1 MSPDNRISLQ
11 KLEVFSKVAE
21 LGGVRRAAEELYIS
35 QPVVSAHLRSLQQKI
50 GARLF
55 HPEGRGIA
63 LTEAGERTL
72 LWANEVLRGRLD
84 LEKDLADLSDGL
96 SGFVSVGASITV
108 GNSILTPA
116 VIDFKVAN
124 PGVSVRLEI
133 SAVET
138 ALEQARLGRHDFAIV
153 ATGAVLDSRAFESEL
168 VAEPPWAVIAAAT
181 NTDIPDTVTPE
192 QLAKLPFVCPPGGMA
207 IRRSQDNALESIG
220 VTDRRVEIELGSAES
235 IKQAVAADIGV
246 AMLWRASVQAD
257 IEAGTVR
264 EVRIAGQPI
273 RDKLFIVRRIGSRL
287 TPVQQRLLDRL
298 RLVIDERLGEVTPR
312 DSAIDEGAI
321 TS

>member
-1 MSPDNRISLQ
+1 MSPDYRISLQ

-35 QPVVSAHLRSLQQKI
+35 QPVVSAHLRSLQERV
-50 GARLF
+50 GAKLF
-55 HPEGRGIA
+55 HPQGRGIA

-72 LWANEVLRGRLD
+72 LWANEVLRGRVE

-108 GNSILTPA
+108 GNRILTPA
-116 VIDFKVAN
+116 VIDFKIAN
-124 PGVSVRLEI
+124 PSVSVRLEI

-153 ATGAVLDSRAFESEL
+153 ATGAVLDSRAFDSEL

-181 NTDIPDTVTPE
+181 NTAIPEAVTPK

-207 IRRSQDNALESIG
+207 IRRSQDNALASIG

-235 IKQAVAADIGV
+235 IKQAVVADIGV
-246 AMLWRASVQAD
+246 AMLWRESVQAD
-257 IEAGTVR
+257 IEAGVLR
-264 EVRIAGQPI
+264 EVRVTGRQI
-273 RDKLFIVRRIGSRL
+273 RDKLFIVRRTGNRL
-287 TPVQQRLLDRL
+287 TPLQHRLLDQL
-298 RLVIDERLGEVTPR
+298 RSVIEDRLGEATLL
-312 DSAIDEGAI
+312 DSAIDGGES

>member
-35 QPVVSAHLRSLQQKI
+35 QPVVSAHLRSLQQRV
-50 GARLF
+50 GAKLF

-72 LWANEVLRGRLD
+72 LWANEVLRGRVE

-116 VIDFKVAN
+116 VIDFKIAN
-124 PGVSVRLEI
+124 PSVSVRLEI

-153 ATGAVLDSRAFESEL
+153 ATGAVLDSRAFDSEL

-181 NTDIPDTVTPE
+181 NTTIPDTVSPK
-192 QLAKLPFVCPPGGMA
+192 QLARLPFVCPPGGMA
-207 IRRSQDNALESIG
+207 IRRSQDNALASIG

-257 IEAGTVR
+257 IEAGAVR
-264 EVRIAGQPI
+264 EVHVTGRPI
-273 RDKLFIVRRIGSRL
+273 RDKLFIVRRTGNRL
-287 TPVQQRLLDRL
+287 TPLQQRLLDEL
-298 RLVIDERLGEVTPR
+298 RSVIEDRLGDATPIH
-312 DSAIDEGAI
+312 SPIDGGAI

>member
-1 MSPDNRISLQ
+1 MAPDYRISLQ
-11 KLEVFSKVAE
+11 KLEVFCKVAE
-21 LGGVRRAAEELYIS
+21 LGGVRRAAEELYVS
-35 QPVVSAHLRSLQQKI
+35 QPVVSAHLRSLQERL
-50 GARLF
+50 GAKLF

-72 LWANEVLRGRLD
+72 LWANEVLRGRLE

-108 GNSILTPA
+108 GNRILTPA
-116 VIDFKVAN
+116 VIDFKLAN
-124 PGVSVRLEI
+124 PSVSVRLEI

-153 ATGAVLDSRAFESEL
+153 ATDAVLDSRAFDSEL
-168 VAEPPWAVIAAAT
+168 VAEPPWAVIAAP
-181 NTDIPDTVTPE
+181 NTTFPDMVTPK

-207 IRRSQDNALESIG
+207 IRRSQDNALASIG

-235 IKQAVAADIGV
+235 IKQAVVADIGV
-246 AMLWRASVQAD
+246 AMLWRESVQAD
-257 IEAGTVR
+257 IEAGVLR
-264 EVRIAGQPI
+264 EVRVTGPAI
-273 RDKLFIVRRIGSRL
+273 RDKLFIVRRTGNRL
-287 TPVQQRLLDRL
+287 TPLQKRLLDQL
-298 RLVIDERLGEVTPR
+298 RRVIEERLGESTLSS
-312 DSAIDEGAI
+312 SAIDGGAT